1 MQRPDIIFFTC
12 QMKYPGRNFFAVRR
26 SNWWSYLKDTSLFP
40 PQRQVGWPV
49 PRTIVRGE
57 HCQQAFLLL
66 EFSTFNICFQSTQ
79 KEAFPLVNYEGVVDS
94 LNKFTNNGNF
104 KIVTYECVFI
114 KAVGLQC
121 LDNPSNALIDC
132 AHLQIHPDSIRLYLS
147 NKFNWSIIV
156 PTFKDIN
163 CT

>member
-40 PQRQVGWPV
+40 PQRQVGWTV

-66 EFSTFNICFQSTQ
+66 DFPTFNICQYIRSQPRKSYFHLSTMW
-79 KEAFPLVNYEGVVDS
+79 GG
-94 LNKFTNNGNF
+94 T
-104 KIVTYECVFI
+104 
-114 KAVGLQC
+114 
-121 LDNPSNALIDC
+121 LIIQ
-132 AHLQIHPDSIRLYLS
+132 L
-147 NKFNWSIIV
+147 
-156 PTFKDIN
+156 
-163 CT
+163 